1 MAFPKLLQKLFA
13 NSGAG
18 PLLRS
23 DILPIDSALSDSST
37 NPVQNK
43 IIKAAI
49 DSKTFPV
56 DSALSSTS
64 TNAVQNKVINNALG
78 LKANTS
84 ALAAV
89 ATSGSYSDLSNRPT
103 IPTSGSVVTL
113 VSSSYDSTTGSWYR
127 KWSDGYIEQGGNVS
141 LSDAQFTKASVT
153 LPLAMSN
160 TNYIVLVSGV
170 PKSVTSETTVGV
182 LSYQKTSSTTITVLS
197 SGPWSGWRNAYFSWM
212 VRGK

>member
-64 TNAVQNKVINNALG
+64 TNAVQNKVINSALG

-127 KWSDGYIEQGGNVS
+127 KWSDGYIEQGGVLDATDTTGTNRTLTFSIAFSNAKYS
-141 LSDAQFTKASVT
+141 LLFGAITQDGSNAVHLHRGALTLSATGFTYWIN
-153 LPLAMSN
+153 N
-160 TNYIVLVSGV
+160 TI
-170 PKSVTSETTVGV
+170 K
-182 LSYQKTSSTTITVLS
+182 K
-197 SGPWSGWRNAYFSWM
+197 RWM
-212 VRGK
+212 ACGI